1 MPGSHAKEERDLAA
15 KEGILCRDYMNI
27 IICYLGV
34 WWKILELVYYL
45 AWVIQFY
52 PFCDKSPG
60 KDVSVELKGR
70 LVTSKETIRRFQP
83 EPSSN
88 VSKSLRALCSKG
100 ILRREKGAYVF
111 EDVLFSRWIEKINR

>member
-1 MPGSHAKEERDLAA
+1 VVENFGV
-15 KEGILCRDYMNI
+15 
-27 IICYLGV
+27 YLLSKRIV
-34 WWKILELVYYL
+34 PEKKLVYYL